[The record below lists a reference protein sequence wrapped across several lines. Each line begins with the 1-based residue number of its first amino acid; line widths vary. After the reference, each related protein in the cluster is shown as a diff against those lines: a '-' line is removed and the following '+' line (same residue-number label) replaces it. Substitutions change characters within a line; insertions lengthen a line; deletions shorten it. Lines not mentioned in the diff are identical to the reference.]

1 MEFPLQTVLKDKK
14 LRIALANHGFSLR
27 DNNGVFNFLDF
38 EQETMLKNHRALYDR
53 LYQLGG
59 EELLAE
65 LLETGQT
72 CLTEDPKAAK
82 QGVRPIAGTQRFYL
96 KTNNGAPTVLLS
108 ILAGIAGW
116 TNAAEDFDPAGVVL
130 KELDGSDA
138 EVMKEADP
146 AGPADE
152 VQEEEDLVF
161 CACGRL
167 SQPPGKCVMIQV
179 DGGNIW
185 RIYSEAQGKCIELLC
200 SDDPSLSIREL
211 AVCEKLTFSP
221 EQEDDDWEEPSEKT
235 AFHGGYRYK
244 LEADGDK
251 WGYINPD
258 FSQVLSP
265 RMDEILFTKEGRLLA
280 HESVVQE
287 DEDRWERRCD
297 DLWVLGSLMQSKE
310 EDPFMPWTAAEE
322 NKQWVLYSMERLYA
336 RTLRLLGLQ
345 ECPPAIFDA
354 LPPLSPHAQIA
365 VWLTGTEL
373 YRLCYVLDITKP
385 TVSIQWVDVA
395 APDEENDGE
404 ASCFNFTWDGHVL
417 QSSNTAIPYVLWGA
431 EYLAETMISD
441 MLFPHGVE
449 WKKKVVW
456 LFEREHIHYYAQRT
470 FGDHFFYISSIS
482 SWPGAM
488 ESMLTPASF
497 TDVRHTVLHCWR
509 TDVHCLI
516 VEQYGRTG
524 VYDPVRE
531 QYVLAVQY
539 DKIDS
544 ADSERFKVCL
554 GGLWGLYSVEK
565 HCFVLPCAYDKLLT
579 GQVSVEHGQRAF
591 DWVEKRFNRVL
602 PENCWYVEHLDRQGM
617 VEISPNDVDLI
628 WRIPLE

>member
-14 LRIALANHGFSLR
+14 LRVALANHGFSLR
-27 DNNGVFNFLDF
+27 DHNGVFDFLDF
-38 EQETMLKNHRALYDR
+38 EQETLLKNHRALYDR

-59 EELLAE
+59 ESLLAE

-116 TNAAEDFDPAGVVL
+116 ANTAEDFDPDGVVL

-138 EVMKEADP
+138 EDREEADP
-146 AGPADE
+146 AGPAGE

-167 SQPPGKCVMIQV
+167 SEPPGKCVMMQAE
-179 DGGNIW
+179 GGDTW
-185 RIYSEAQGKCIELLC
+185 RIYSEDEEKCIELPC
-200 SDDPSLSIREL
+200 SDDPGLIIREL

-221 EQEDDDWEEPSEKT
+221 EQGDDDWEETSEKT
-235 AFHGGYRYK
+235 VFHGGYRYK
-244 LEADGDK
+244 LKTDGDK

-280 HESVVQE
+280 RESVVQE
-287 DEDRWERRCD
+287 DEDGWEQHCD
-297 DLWVLGSLMQSKE
+297 DLWVLGFLMQSKE
-310 EDPFMPWTAAEE
+310 EDPFAPWTDAGEDDR
-322 NKQWVLYSMERLYA
+322 WVLYSMERLYA
-336 RTLRLLGLQ
+336 RTLRILDLQ
-345 ECPPAIFDA
+345 ECPPAIFKA

-365 VWLTGTEL
+365 VRLTGTEL
-373 YRLCYVLDITKP
+373 YQLCYVPDITEP
-385 TVSIQWVDVA
+385 TVSIQWADIA
-395 APDEENDGE
+395 APDEESDGE
-404 ASCFNFTWDGHVL
+404 ASCLSFTWDGHVL
-417 QSSNTAIPYVLWGA
+417 QDSYAAIPYVLWGA
-431 EYLAETMISD
+431 ENLAEALVSD
-441 MLFPHGVE
+441 MLFPHEAE
-449 WKKKVVW
+449 WKRKVVW
-456 LFEREHIHYYAQRT
+456 LFEDGGVHYYAEQT
-470 FGDHFFYISSIS
+470 FGEHFFYISRMARR
-482 SWPGAM
+482 PGAR
-488 ESMLTPASF
+488 ESILTPAAF

-509 TDVHCLI
+509 TDVHYLV

-524 VYDPVRE
+524 VYDPVKD

-539 DKIDS
+539 DQIDS
-544 ADSERFKVCL
+544 AASGRFKVCL
-554 GGLWGLYSVEK
+554 GGLWGLYSVEN
-565 HCFVLPCAYDKLLT
+565 HRFVLPCAYDKLLT
-579 GQVSVEHGQRAF
+579 GWVSVAHGQRVF
-591 DWVEKRFNRVL
+591 DWVEERFDRVL

-628 WRIPLE
+628 WRVRLE